1 MKKLILIAALLLASN
16 GHAHDEQNHS
26 SVTPLSNQ

>member
-16 GHAHDEQNHS
+16 GHTHDEQNHS
-26 SVTPLSNQ
+26 SAAI